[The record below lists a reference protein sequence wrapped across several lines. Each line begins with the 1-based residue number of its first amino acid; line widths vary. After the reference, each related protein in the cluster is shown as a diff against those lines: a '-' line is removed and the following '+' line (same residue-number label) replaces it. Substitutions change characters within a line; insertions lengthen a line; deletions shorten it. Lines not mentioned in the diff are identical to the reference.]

1 MQIIHT
7 GPPRPGAVDGY
18 RRNTE
23 SQQGTCSWPPAADP
37 VVGFAVAAGSRHG
50 GPTVAPAAN

>member
-37 VVGFAVAAGSRHG
+37 VVGFAV
-50 GPTVAPAAN
+50 